1 MAEININFRKLERAA
16 TEAFKE
22 TCLITHRNIIQV
34 ISEPGAFDGFPDSDL
49 IDTGLL
55 RASQQPP
62 EIQGDTAIFRNVSSY
77 SAYVYLGYT
86 LRNGKEVK
94 GRPWMQEGID
104 RTNIQATFELLLKA
118 KLS

>member
-1 MAEININFRKLERAA
+1 MVKIDINLRKLEKAA
-16 TEAFKE
+16 EQAFKE
-22 TCLITHRNIIQV
+22 TCLIAHRNIIQV
-34 ISEPGAFDGFPDSDL
+34 ISEPGAFPDYPDSD
-49 IDTGLL
+49 IVDKGIL

-62 EIQGDTAIFRNVSSY
+62 EIQGGTAILRNTASY

-94 GRPWMQEGID
+94 GRPWMQEGIN
-104 RTNIQATFELLLKA
+104 RTDIQKTFELLLKA